1 MPVPQQRLVS
11 ISRLLGSELS
21 ASKMQIPYGNDKQE
35 CKGQASMDTAL
46 AFSSAS
52 HTHNKRMTH
61 PLRA

>member
-1 MPVPQQRLVS
+1 
-11 ISRLLGSELS
+11 
-21 ASKMQIPYGNDKQE
+21 MQIPYGNDKQE